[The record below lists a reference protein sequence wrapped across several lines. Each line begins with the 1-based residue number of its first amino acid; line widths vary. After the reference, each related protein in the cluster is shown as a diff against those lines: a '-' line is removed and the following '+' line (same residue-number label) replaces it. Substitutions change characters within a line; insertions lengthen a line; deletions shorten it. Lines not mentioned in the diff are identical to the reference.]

1 MAERETRGRG
11 PPRFLLLHGRVDV
24 RLERSIDVSSV
35 MQVAAHAIDAA
46 TGTLLWQFPANS
58 GITGQPSSFAVAGQQ
73 CIAVQSG

>member
-1 MAERETRGRG
+1 M
-11 PPRFLLLHGRVDV
+11 
-24 RLERSIDVSSV
+24 DVSSV